1 MERIK
6 DAIALAKAAR
16 SDTKPKRFEAESPV
30 HPTIVRT
37 RPEPAPIRSVHLDR
51 FRLEQSRI
59 IAFDKSD
66 PRCGAIDM
74 LRTRVMQA
82 MNDHGWRTLA
92 ITSPSAGDGK
102 TVVSI
107 NLAFSAARL
116 AEQTTM
122 LVDFDMRKPQITRY
136 LGLSGDYP
144 LGELLAGHV
153 GLDDLLVD
161 PGMPGLEIL
170 PNSAH
175 VSGSSEYIAS
185 RAVERLV
192 ADLKARHAAGPIIF
206 DLPPMLTADDALA
219 FLPLVDCVM
228 LVVSANQT
236 KLSDLTECEQKLGNA
251 NYLGVVLNK
260 DVQDIKS
267 YY

>member
-16 SDTKPKRFEAESPV
+16 TERKPAPASDLTKYQRRVTPAPDTQ
-30 HPTIVRT
+30 PVRT
-37 RPEPAPIRSVHLDR
+37 VHLDQK
-51 FRLEQSRI
+51 RLERSRI
-59 IAFDKSD
+59 IASD
-66 PRCGAIDM
+66 RGDSRVGAIDM

-116 AEQTTM
+116 VEQTTI
-122 LVDFDMRKPQITRY
+122 LVDFDMRKPQIARY
-136 LGLSGDYP
+136 LGLAGDYP
-144 LGELLAGHV
+144 LADLMDGTVRLA
-153 GLDDLLVD
+153 DLLVS
-161 PGMPGLEIL
+161 PGLPRLEIL
-170 PNSAH
+170 PNTSRVRGSTEFI
-175 VSGSSEYIAS
+175 VSQTV
-185 RAVERLV
+185 RQLV
-192 ADLKARHAAGPIIF
+192 DDLKMRHEKGPIIF
-206 DLPPMLTADDALA
+206 DLPPLLTADDALA

-228 LVVSANQT
+228 LVASANQT
-236 KLSDLTECEQKLGNA
+236 KLGDLNECEQKLGDA

-260 DVQDIKS
+260 DMHQSVA